1 MANEASLV
9 AFCEIPGEEGIED
22 CVFIEGDLPHLRDAG
37 VTRRLL
43 RAAQETSEAGRNGW
57 AVRRSQPTRKP
68 AADGQRL
75 LCKFFLSN
83 RLCKFWDPTQNFPG
97 TRPWC
102 IERVTFVFIRQHDV

>member
-43 RAAQETSEAGRNGW
+43 HAARETSQAGSGG
-57 AVRRSQPTRKP
+57 A
-68 AADGQRL
+68 QRVG
-75 LCKFFLSN
+75 CTAKSAN
-83 RLCKFWDPTQNFPG
+83 T
-97 TRPWC
+97 
-102 IERVTFVFIRQHDV
+102 